1 MSPVAHSLAP
11 LQDDSP
17 SSDPALRQVPAVT
30 RAAAVLRLLGRSPE
44 PLGVNAIA
52 RALDIIP
59 STCLHI
65 LRALVAEELVAFDP
79 ATKRYSLDAGIL
91 SLARNLLRQERL
103 GRSVQPV
110 LDQIAERHGVTALGV
125 RSIGLAHM
133 IVVAVSRSPSSI
145 HLHTD
150 VGGRFPAL
158 ISATGRCL
166 AAFGGHGAE
175 AIRNRFH
182 ELRWDNPPSLAA
194 WLDEVEETARQG
206 YAVDAGRY
214 IRGVTIVAAP
224 VLDEQRRMTHSIVAL
239 AVHEQIAH
247 GLKSLIADVRK
258 AADAASENAPDD

>member
-1 MSPVAHSLAP
+1 MAQIARTLAP
-11 LQDDSP
+11 PQEVASP
-17 SSDPALRQVPAVT
+17 GDAALRQVPAVT

-44 PLGVNAIA
+44 PLGVNAVA
-52 RALDIIP
+52 RTLDIVP

-103 GRSVQPV
+103 GRRVQPI

-125 RSIGLAHM
+125 RAIGLSHM
-133 IVVAVSRSPSSI
+133 IVVAISRSPSSI

-166 AAFGGHGAE
+166 AAFGGYGAE
-175 AIRNRFH
+175 AIRNRFR

-224 VLDEQRRMTHSIVAL
+224 VFDEQRQMTHSIVAL
-239 AVHEQIAH
+239 AVHEQIAP
-247 GLKSLIADVRK
+247 GLKSLIADVRR
-258 AADAASENAPDD
+258 AADGASEDAPDH